1 MSLNESHVEDAALEW
16 LGALDDVV
24 LHGPDIAAG
33 LSCIVIFSVQTNTV
47 VRPALTAGRPWRPG
61 RTSAKA

>member
-1 MSLNESHVEDAALEW
+1 MSLNESHVEDAALER
-16 LGALDDVV
+16 LGALDNVV

-33 LSCIVIFSVQTNTV
+33 LSCIVIFSVQTIAV
-47 VRPALTAGRPWRPG
+47 ARLPLTAGRPRRPG